1 MIVKVR
7 VHDEDN
13 LYNSFMQQETEEINL
28 NMPIKYL
35 TTKELLV
42 IIINTTY
49 GISIYNLFMHA
60 KVIGIY
66 GIMHITNQKI

>member
-35 TTKELLV
+35 KTKELLIEKRKFFDV
-42 IIINTTY
+42 PQHNRQSREAFTKSNTM
-49 GISIYNLFMHA
+49 ISESTH
-60 KVIGIY
+60 VE
-66 GIMHITNQKI
+66 